1 MQHGEWFT
9 AYCGVF
15 LTVLSL
21 ITPWLFPETKD
32 FNRDAEPE
40 AEDTVVDRS
49 NGFWSEALSAFRGT
63 FKTVYTYCWTDK
75 TLGLLICTNMF
86 TVLGNFV
93 VRGVLLQ
100 YLSKKFDYS
109 WAEVSHHLLQND
121 RNIQQLL
128 TPHPPKQANLLTTFK
143 TVSQVVALT
152 VIFPILNEMI
162 LKRGIP
168 PIRKDLILARIGT
181 ISSVLGFFGIAL
193 AYSSPGLILSFI
205 VYGLNQAADP
215 AIRSLLV
222 VMAAQHQTRES
233 GSGSLFA
240 VVNLFE
246 NLGLVLTGPLLA
258 ITFRWGLSLGGV
270 WLGLPLMLSGLL
282 MVVVLVALFGVSV
295 SRYSTP
301 EYQALVADD

>member
-9 AYCGVF
+9 AYCGLF
-15 LTVLSL
+15 LTALSL
-21 ITPWLFPETKD
+21 ITPWLFPETRD
-32 FNRDAEPE
+32 FNRDAESE
-40 AEDTVVDRS
+40 AEDTVVERS
-49 NGFWSEALSAFRGT
+49 NGFWSETISAFRST

-75 TLGLLICTNMF
+75 TLGLLICTNMV

-109 WAEVSHHLLQND
+109 WAEVSHHLLQNNH
-121 RNIQQLL
+121 NIQQLL
-128 TPHPPKQANLLTTFK
+128 TPPQQANLLTTLK

-162 LKRGIP
+162 LKRGIS

-181 ISSVLGFFGIAL
+181 FSSVLGFFGIAL

-222 VMAAQHQTRES
+222 VIAAQHKTRDS

-270 WLGLPLMLSGLL
+270 WLGLPLMLSGVL
-282 MVVVLVALFGVSV
+282 MIVVLAVLFGVSV